1 MAKIHLRNVTLDNFH
16 ECISLEVEESQK
28 RFIASNVKSLAEAKV
43 NPNLFPLAIYD
54 AAVAGYEKPQLPM
67 VGFTMYE
74 ITAGVGFILR
84 LMIDRKYQRNGYG
97 RAAILEVIRRLKLH
111 PEVELIA
118 TSYQRGNETASKL
131 YRSLGFGDWDIEW
144 AKDHESDI
152 FLKLDFKLQPNNS
165 STATLKPCNT
175 L

>member
-1 MAKIHLRNVTLDNFH
+1 MAKVHLRKVTLDNFR

-28 RFIASNVKSLAEAKV
+28 ELVASNVKSLAEAYV
-43 NPNLFPLAIYD
+43 NPNLFPLSIYD
-54 AAVAGYEKPQLPM
+54 ATVVGYEQAHLPM

-84 LMIDRKYQRNGYG
+84 LMIDHKFQRKGYG
-97 RAAILEVIRRLKLH
+97 RAAMLEVIRRLKLY

-131 YRSLGFGDWDIEW
+131 YRNLGFVDWDIEW
-144 AKDHESDI
+144 AKAHATDM
-152 FLKLDFKLQPNNS
+152 FLKLNF
-165 STATLKPCNT
+165 
-175 L
+175 

>member
-1 MAKIHLRNVTLDNFH
+1 MALVHLRKISLNNFR

-28 RFIASNVKSLAEAKV
+28 GLVASNVQSLAEAYV
-43 NPNLFPLAIYD
+43 DSNLFPLAIYD
-54 AAVAGYEKPQLPM
+54 AQVAGYEKPQLPM

-84 LMIDRKYQRNGYG
+84 LMLDRKYQRQGYG

-118 TSYQRGNETASKL
+118 TSYQLGNETASRL
-131 YRSLGFGDWDIEW
+131 YRSLGFIEWDIEW
-144 AKDHESDI
+144 AKKHESEI
-152 FLKLDFKLQPNNS
+152 FLKLS
-165 STATLKPCNT
+165 EGT
-175 L
+175 